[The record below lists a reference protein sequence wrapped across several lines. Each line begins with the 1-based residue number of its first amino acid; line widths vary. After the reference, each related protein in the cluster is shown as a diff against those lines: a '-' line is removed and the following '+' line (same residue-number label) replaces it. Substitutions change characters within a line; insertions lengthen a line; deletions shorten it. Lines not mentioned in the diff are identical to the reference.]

1 MREDTRRWLQQ
12 DWSHGWHP
20 FTDQAL
26 WEGVDG
32 PVIVAG
38 EGVFLIDSEG
48 RRYFDGNSS
57 IWTTIHGHCHPALVA
72 AIREQAEVLCH
83 SSYLGLAHG
92 GGSELASRLCDA
104 AGMDRCF
111 FSDNG
116 STAIE
121 AALRMELQWRELKGE
136 KERRGFVAF
145 ENGYHGDTLG
155 AASLGGVGRFFSS
168 IAGFGPEVHL
178 ARTVADLAA
187 LPSQEIAAVVIEPLI
202 QGVNEMTPW
211 PDGMLRELRAWCQR
225 EGVHL
230 ILDEVMT
237 GFGRTGHLFAC
248 QAERVR
254 PDYLCLAKGLTGGCL
269 PLAATL
275 TTSEIYEA
283 FKGPG
288 RTFYYGHSYTANP
301 LGCAVA
307 LANLTLCEEE
317 GFLPSVRA
325 RGEEMEAFLET
336 LLRLST
342 VSEVRR
348 CGMVAGI
355 ELAGDGDGGG
365 RRGREFCERLREEG
379 LLTRP
384 ILDTVVWMPPLSST
398 AREIAEMGGILESVA
413 RDFGAS

>member
-1 MREDTRRWLQQ
+1 MKEKTRQWLHQ
-12 DWSHGWHP
+12 DWSHAWHP

-26 WEGVDG
+26 WEGLSG
-32 PVIVAG
+32 PVMVRG
-38 EGVFLIDSEG
+38 EGVYLYDSEA

-57 IWTTIHGHCHPALVA
+57 IWTTIHGHCHPELVS
-72 AIREQAEVLCH
+72 AIREQAGELCH
-83 SSYLGLAHG
+83 SSYLGLANG
-92 GGSELASRLCDA
+92 RASELGARLCSA
-104 AGMDRCF
+104 ASMDRCF

-121 AALRMELQWRELKGE
+121 AALRMELQWREQNGE
-136 KERRGFVAF
+136 GKRRGFVAF

-168 IAGFGPEVHL
+168 VAGLGPEVHI
-178 ARTVADLAA
+178 ARTLQDLAN
-187 LPSQEIAAVVIEPLI
+187 LPAQRIAAVVIEPLI

-211 PDGMLRELRAWCQR
+211 PTGMLRELREWCDQ

-248 QAERVR
+248 QGEEVR

-275 TTSEIYEA
+275 TTSEIYES

-307 LANLTLCEEE
+307 LASLTLCQQET
-317 GFLPSVRA
+317 FLPAVRA
-325 RGEEMEAFLET
+325 RGSEMDQILAE
-336 LLRLST
+336 LLRLPAVT
-342 VSEVRR
+342 EVRR
-348 CGMVAGI
+348 CGMVTGI
-355 ELAGDGDGGG
+355 ELQGDGSGAVGKD
-365 RRGREFCERLREEG
+365 FCSRLRETG

-398 AREIAEMGGILESVA
+398 AREIAEMGERFLSVA
-413 RDFGAS
+413 KAS